1 MMLRVHRSQSA
12 FSLIEA
18 MVALVLLVG
27 GLALAVHLLVASARS
42 AGTDQAMSVAFALA
56 QEKMDDLRD
65 YEVLPTTSGKIAYQ
79 DIANNAGGSIASGT
93 TTVSGT
99 GFTRVWTVSNWY
111 FPVAEGVA
119 TTTVPTPAPSYPDFK
134 QVTVSVT
141 WRDEKNELRSAALTS
156 MIPRIDLLFSRRAFA
171 YP

>member
-1 MMLRVHRSQSA
+1 MSRRQPG

-27 GLALAVHLLVASARS
+27 GLAIAVHLLVASARS
-42 AGTDQAMSVAFALA
+42 AGTDQAMSVALGLA
-56 QEKMDDLRD
+56 QEKTDDLRD
-65 YEVLPTTSGKIAYQ
+65 YEVLPTTTGKIAYQ
-79 DIANNAGGSIASGT
+79 DIADNAGGQIASGT
-93 TTVSGT
+93 STVFGT
-99 GFTRVWTVSNWY
+99 AFTRTWTVSNWY

-119 TTTVPTPAPSYPDFK
+119 TTTVPSPAPSYPDFK

-141 WRDEKNELRSAALTS
+141 WRDEKNELRSVALTS
-156 MIPRIDLLFSRRAFA
+156 MIPRIDPMFSRRALA

>member
-1 MMLRVHRSQSA
+1 MSGSA
-12 FSLIEA
+12 DRQPGFTLIEA

-42 AGTDQAMSVAFALA
+42 AGTDQAMSVALAMA
-56 QEKMDDLRD
+56 QEKMEDLRD
-65 YEVLPTTSGKIAYQ
+65 YEALPTTTGKTAYQ
-79 DIANNAGGSIASGT
+79 DIANNAGGSLASGT
-93 TTVSGT
+93 SAVSGT
-99 GFTRVWTVSNWY
+99 GFTRTWAVSNWY

-119 TTTVPTPAPSYPDFK
+119 TTTVPSPAPAYPDFK

-141 WRDEKNELRSAALTS
+141 WRDEKNELRSVALTS
-156 MIPRIDLLFSRRAFA
+156 MIPRIDPAFSRRALA

>member
-1 MMLRVHRSQSA
+1 MSVSARRQSA

-27 GLALAVHLLVASARS
+27 GLALVVHLLVASARS
-42 AGTDQAMSVAFALA
+42 AGTDQAMSVALGLA

-65 YEVLPTTSGKIAYQ
+65 YEVLPTTVGKVAYQ
-79 DIANNAGGSIASGT
+79 DIANNAGGQIASGT
-93 TTVSGT
+93 SAVSGT
-99 GFTRVWTVSNWY
+99 AFTRTWAVSDWY
-111 FPVAEGVA
+111 FPIAEGVA

-134 QVTVSVT
+134 QATVTVT
-141 WRDEKNELRSAALTS
+141 WRDEKNELRSVALTS
-156 MIPRIDLLFSRRAFA
+156 MIPRIDPVYSRRALA

>member
-1 MMLRVHRSQSA
+1 MSRRQPG

-27 GLALAVHLLVASARS
+27 GMALAVHLLVASARS
-42 AGTDQAMSVAFALA
+42 AGTDQAMSVALGLA
-56 QEKMDDLRD
+56 QEKTDDLRD
-65 YEVLPTTSGKIAYQ
+65 YEVLPTTTGKIAYQ
-79 DIANNAGGSIASGT
+79 DITDNAGGQIASGT
-93 TTVSGT
+93 STVFGT
-99 GFTRVWTVSNWY
+99 AFTRTWTVSNWY

-119 TTTVPTPAPSYPDFK
+119 TTTVPSPAPSYPDFK

-141 WRDEKNELRSAALTS
+141 WRDEKNELRSVALTS
-156 MIPRIDLLFSRRAFA
+156 MIPRIDPMFSRRALA

>member
-1 MMLRVHRSQSA
+1 MNAHRRRQSA

-27 GLALAVHLLVASARS
+27 GLAVAVHLLVASARS
-42 AGTDQAMSVAFALA
+42 AGTDQAMSVALALA
-56 QEKMDDLRD
+56 QEKLDDLRD
-65 YEVLPTTSGKIAYQ
+65 YEVLPTTAGKVSYQ
-79 DIANNAGGSIASGT
+79 DIATNAGGQIASGT
-93 TTVSGT
+93 STVSGT
-99 GFTRVWTVSNWY
+99 AFTRAWTVSNWY
-111 FPVAEGVA
+111 FPTAEGVA

-141 WRDEKNELRSAALTS
+141 WRDEKNELRNVTLTS
-156 MIPRIDLLFSRRAFA
+156 MISRVDVLYSRRALG

>member
-1 MMLRVHRSQSA
+1 MSRRQPG

-42 AGTDQAMSVAFALA
+42 AGTDQAMSVALGLA

-65 YEVLPTTSGKIAYQ
+65 YEVLPTTTGKIAYQ
-79 DIANNAGGSIASGT
+79 DIANNAGGQIASGASS
-93 TTVSGT
+93 VSGT
-99 GFTRVWTVSNWY
+99 AYTRIWTVSNWY
-111 FPVAEGVA
+111 FPTTEGAA

-141 WRDEKNELRSAALTS
+141 WRDEKNELRSVALTS
-156 MIPRIDLLFSRRAFA
+156 MISRVDPVYSRRALA

>member
-1 MMLRVHRSQSA
+1 MSRRQPG

-27 GLALAVHLLVASARS
+27 GLAIAVHLLVASARS
-42 AGTDQAMSVAFALA
+42 AGTDQAMSVALGLA
-56 QEKMDDLRD
+56 QEKTDDLRD
-65 YEVLPTTSGKIAYQ
+65 YEVLPTTTGKIAYQ
-79 DIANNAGGSIASGT
+79 DISDNAGGQIASGT
-93 TTVSGT
+93 SMVFGT
-99 GFTRVWTVSNWY
+99 AFTRTWTVSNWY

-119 TTTVPTPAPSYPDFK
+119 TTTVPSPAPSYPDFK

-141 WRDEKNELRSAALTS
+141 WRDEKNELRSVALTS
-156 MIPRIDLLFSRRAFA
+156 MIPRIDPMFSRRALA